1 MLMFR
6 DKQYICSALCLFS
19 SCQRHVSLFL
29 LPSGPRFII
38 PAPRV
43 SISVII
49 GPHVSSCQRHVS
61 LFLLPSGP
69 RFIIPAPRV
78 SFSVIIDRTPRF
90 IMPAPRVSVSV
101 IIGPHVSSFQRHVS
115 LFLLASGPTFH
126 RSSATCLCRYVSS
139 STRPIYQSK

>member
-1 MLMFR
+1 M
-6 DKQYICSALCLFS
+6 
-19 SCQRHVSLFL
+19 SLF
-29 LPSGPRFII
+29 IM

-43 SISVII
+43 SVFVAI
-49 GPHVSSCQRHVS
+49 GPTFHHSSATCLYFCYHRT
-61 LFLLPSGP
+61 P
-69 RFIIPAPRV
+69 RLIMPAPRV
-78 SFSVIIDRTPRF
+78 SVSVAIGPTFHHSSATCLFFCYHRTPRF